1 MKAAAIIYEL
11 EQFAPLTYQESYDN
25 CGIQVGDAQ
34 MEVVGILLTLD
45 VTEAVIEEAIARNC
59 NMIIAHHPLIFSGI
73 KKITGKN
80 YVERIIIKAIQN
92 NLLIYAAHTNMDNM
106 QEGVNALI
114 AKKLGV
120 VQGRILAP
128 MEGLLYKLQTYVPLS
143 HVQQVQRALFQAGA
157 GHIGR
162 YEECSFI
169 SSGTGTFKPMEGSQP
184 AIGSSGGPMETVAEE
199 KLEVLVAK
207 HQISAVLHALRSSHL
222 YEEVAYELIPLLNQH
237 QHIGAGLVG
246 KLATPMDETAFLTL
260 LKNNMQVPC
269 IRHTAFLGKPI
280 ETVAIC
286 GGSGSFLLPQAIG
299 AKADILVTA
308 DFKYHQFFDA
318 ADKIVIADI
327 GHYESEQYTPEIFM
341 TIIQKKFPNF
351 AVLLSNTNTNPVK
364 YFI

>member
-1 MKAAAIIYEL
+1 MKAADIINEL
-11 EQFAPLTYQESYDN
+11 EQFAPLNYQESYDN
-25 CGIQVGDAQ
+25 CGIQVGDPQ
-34 MEVVGILLTLD
+34 MEVMGILLTLD
-45 VTEAVIEEAIARNC
+45 VTEAVIEEAILRKC
-59 NMIIAHHPLIFSGI
+59 NMIVAHHPLIFSGI

-120 VQGRILAP
+120 QECRILAP
-128 MEGLLYKLQTYVPLS
+128 MQGLLYKLQTYVPKS
-143 HVQQVQRALFQAGA
+143 DTIKVQQALFQAGA
-157 GHIGR
+157 GHIGQ

-169 SSGTGTFKPMEGSQP
+169 SSGVGTFKPMEGSQP
-184 AIGSSGGPMETVAEE
+184 TIGKSGGPMERVDEE
-199 KLEVLVAK
+199 KVEVLLSK
-207 HQISAVLHALRSSHL
+207 HQINAVLQALRSSHS
-222 YEEVAYELIPLLNQH
+222 YEEIAYDLIPLQNTH
-237 QHIGAGLVG
+237 KHIGAGLVG
-246 KLATPMDETAFLTL
+246 KLATPMDATSFLGL
-260 LKNNMQVPC
+260 LKKQMQVPC
-269 IRHTAFLGKPI
+269 IRHTALLSKAI

-286 GGSGSFLLPQAIG
+286 GGSGSFLLSMAIS
-299 AKADILVTA
+299 AKADLFVTA

-318 ADKIVIADI
+318 AGKIVIADI